1 MSSNLSSHAFVLFA
15 DDVDHRPSSDA
26 IKAFIKQFIVVYR
39 GHGGIVENTE
49 PVIME
54 GGNDG
59 AKAVENLFNK
69 TGNAYQYRPQLMFF
83 VLPTKNADMY
93 NRIKK
98 SADCRY
104 GIVSQCVQQAHLIR
118 NQAQY
123 HSNVCMKVNAKLGG
137 TTCRVGGVG
146 SSFPLQVCAGC

>member
-1 MSSNLSSHAFVLFA
+1 MHLIFLLMTLS
-15 DDVDHRPSSDA
+15 RPSPDA
-26 IKAFIKQFIVVYR
+26 VKAFIKQFILVYR

-69 TGNAYQYRPQLMFF
+69 TGNANQYRPQLMFF
-83 VLPTKNADMY
+83 VLPTKNAEMY

-104 GIVSQCVQQAHLIR
+104 GIVSQCVHEGQCEVGWHYLPCSSGRFTLSPTSLPCVLI
-118 NQAQY
+118 AE
-123 HSNVCMKVNAKLGG
+123 
-137 TTCRVGGVG
+137 
-146 SSFPLQVCAGC
+146 SSEALCLPSLFPP

>member
-54 GGNDG
+54 GENDG
-59 AKAVENLFNK
+59 AKAVDS
-69 TGNAYQYRPQLMFF
+69 
-83 VLPTKNADMY
+83 KNGRIQRKIPMVFHMTIP
-93 NRIKK
+93 NR
-98 SADCRY
+98 R
-104 GIVSQCVQQAHLIR
+104 
-118 NQAQY
+118 
-123 HSNVCMKVNAKLGG
+123 
-137 TTCRVGGVG
+137 
-146 SSFPLQVCAGC
+146 

>member
-1 MSSNLSSHAFVLFA
+1 MHLILLLMTLS
-15 DDVDHRPSSDA
+15 RPSPDA
-26 IKAFIKQFIVVYR
+26 VKAFIKQFILVYR

-54 GGNDG
+54 GGSDG

-69 TGNAYQYRPQLMFF
+69 TGNANQYRPQLMFF
-83 VLPTKNADMY
+83 VLPTKNAEMY

-104 GIVSQCVQQAHLIR
+104 GIVSQCVQQAHLIK

-137 TTCRVGGVG
+137 TTCRVAAVG
-146 SSFPLQVCAGC
+146 SLSPLQVCPAC

>member
-1 MSSNLSSHAFVLFA
+1 MYLILLLMTLS
-15 DDVDHRPSSDA
+15 RPSADA
-26 IKAFIKQFIVVYR
+26 VKAFIKQFILVYR

-69 TGNAYQYRPQLMFF
+69 TGNANQYRPQLMFF
-83 VLPTKNADMY
+83 VLPTKNAEMY

-104 GIVSQCVQQAHLIR
+104 GIVSQCVQQAHLIK

-137 TTCRVGGVG
+137 TTCRVAAVG
-146 SSFPLQVCAGC
+146 SLSPLQVCPAC